1 MPIRQCA
8 RDVCLNSS
16 LVKRSKP
23 VGRIEK
29 LYFLEPATKTM
40 TKQHPE
46 FEDEQRFIDHAYECL
61 EITKTDAWKIRE
73 MNEASM
79 GGTYQARFERNAFDE
94 VLVGRLTQL
103 DLGDSALVFGRIDR
117 LTESPDAFESFHIG
131 RIAVADPSREP
142 VVVDWR
148 APVAEPFYR
157 ATGREPMGLAR
168 RRHFEVQGRELLGI
182 EDELFG
188 VGHLGV
194 GHDEGL
200 DGEPASSTPTLR
212 GYSTLLSV

>member
-1 MPIRQCA
+1 
-8 RDVCLNSS
+8 
-16 LVKRSKP
+16 
-23 VGRIEK
+23 
-29 LYFLEPATKTM
+29 M

-46 FEDEQRFIDHAYECL
+46 FDDEQKFIDHAYECL

-79 GGTYQARFERNAFDE
+79 GGTFQARFERNAFDE

-131 RIAVADPSREP
+131 RIAVADPTREP

-148 APVAEPFYR
+148 APVA
-157 ATGREPMGLAR
+157 
-168 RRHFEVQGRELLGI
+168 
-182 EDELFG
+182 
-188 VGHLGV
+188 
-194 GHDEGL
+194 
-200 DGEPASSTPTLR
+200 
-212 GYSTLLSV
+212 